1 MAEHDLQSIA
11 FPTLD
16 EAQIADLSRCASA
29 TRMMYRDGETL
40 FAVGDRDFKFHV
52 IISGEVEILDYSGE
66 VPKTVTIH
74 RTGGF
79 TGDISH
85 LTGNP
90 SVVNAVALGDCE
102 VYEVSGV
109 ALRQVLN
116 QCPVLS
122 DLILQAFIARR
133 QLLQKSP
140 DFTGLRVIGSRFSA
154 DTFRGFPG

>member
-1 MAEHDLQSIA
+1 MAEYDLQTIA

-16 EAQIADLSRCASA
+16 EAQIADLSRCAGA
-29 TRMMYRDGETL
+29 TLRVYQDGETL
-40 FAVGDRDFKFHV
+40 FAVGDRNFKFHV

-66 VPKTVTIH
+66 EPKTVTIH

-90 SVVNAVALGDCE
+90 SVVSAVARGDCE
-102 VYEVSGV
+102 VYEISGD

-116 QCPVLS
+116 
-122 DLILQAFIARR
+122 
-133 QLLQKSP
+133 
-140 DFTGLRVIGSRFSA
+140 
-154 DTFRGFPG
+154 